1 MKVRK
6 RWKQEFYDFLMLSS
20 RNCGHSFSRN
30 EITVVVIEYI
40 DYFLVIIINEIVLF
54 ICILVVCTLPIFCI
68 VCTVLGFKHVTVL
81 VQYNRYQQ
89 IVDVLSLQCAS
100 ESIKVRPPFFLASST
115 RHARSETLNKNSV
128 HSGLFGMLL
137 YFRVHWWKNST
148 KPSEI
153 NERRPNA
160 RVGRTRYQ
168 TVPRDQFLPLRH
180 IHDAFV
186 FH

>member
-20 RNCGHSFSRN
+20 RNCDHSFSRCSYRIYRLFSRN
-30 EITVVVIEYI
+30 YYKWDSFIHLYISCMYFTDFLYCLYSAWIQARDSASTVQSIPA
-40 DYFLVIIINEIVLF
+40 DSG
-54 ICILVVCTLPIFCI
+54 
-68 VCTVLGFKHVTVL
+68 CTVATVCL
-81 VQYNRYQQ
+81 RVNQ
-89 IVDVLSLQCAS
+89 SKT
-100 ESIKVRPPFFLASST
+100 SILASST
-115 RHARSETLNKNSV
+115 RHARSETFNKNSV
-128 HSGLFGMLL
+128 HSGLFGLLL

-168 TVPRDQFLPLRH
+168 TAPRDQFLPLRH

>member
-1 MKVRK
+1 MIFWCCQVGIAILV
-6 RWKQEFYDFLMLSS
+6 FP
-20 RNCGHSFSRN
+20 RN

-115 RHARSETLNKNSV
+115 RHARSETFNKNSV
-128 HSGLFGMLL
+128 HSGLFGLLL
-137 YFRVHWWKNST
+137 YFLEFIDGKTQRSHRKST
-148 KPSEI
+148 NVVRMHESDELGIRRSHVTSSYHYVIYMMPSSFI
-153 NERRPNA
+153 NW
-160 RVGRTRYQ
+160 
-168 TVPRDQFLPLRH
+168 FL
-180 IHDAFV
+180 
-186 FH
+186 